1 MGRTSRP
8 VKCGTKLD
16 YGYILNMLN
25 MLGIPYAADWTHI
38 MGMTTQHIG
47 CQVSGEVRE
56 RGGEMP
62 GVEFYEAAAGQDE
75 SIRLLQKDYTQL

>member
-8 VKCGTKLD
+8 VKCRTKLD

-25 MLGIPYAADWTHI
+25 MSGISYAADWTHI

-47 CQVSGEVRE
+47 CQVSGEV
-56 RGGEMP
+56 G
-62 GVEFYEAAAGQDE
+62 
-75 SIRLLQKDYTQL
+75 